1 MSVFNKPRMTYLR
14 NEAGDYVC
22 HECGITKKKQNTM
35 HYHMKTHLGVLPN
48 TCQFCAKSFLQKQQL
63 DIHLTTNAGK
73 GGHPDV
79 DLETVILY
87 ECPFEGCEFKS
98 ANKGNCRTHCMRI
111 HVAEE
116 TTALLERGDE
126 ISCRNCSDVF
136 NSLGQFY
143 YHSLKC
149 IHLPATD
156 IRKPMLEQLR

>member
-1 MSVFNKPRMTYLR
+1 MTYLR

-126 ISCRNCSDVF
+126 ISCRNCSETF

>member
-1 MSVFNKPRMTYLR
+1 MSTKPRMTYLR
-14 NEAGDYVC
+14 NGAGDYLC
-22 HECGITKKKQNTM
+22 PDCGFTSTKQNTM

-48 TCQFCAKSFLQKQQL
+48 TCDTCKKSFLQKQQL

-73 GGHPDV
+73 TGHPDV
-79 DLETVILY
+79 DLETVTMY
-87 ECPFEGCEFKS
+87 ECPFDGCEFKS
-98 ANKGNCRTHCMRI
+98 PNKGNCRTHCMRI

-116 TTALLERGDE
+116 TAALLERGDE
-126 ISCRNCSDVF
+126 ISCRHCSETF

-156 IRKPMLEQLR
+156 ARKPLLAQLA